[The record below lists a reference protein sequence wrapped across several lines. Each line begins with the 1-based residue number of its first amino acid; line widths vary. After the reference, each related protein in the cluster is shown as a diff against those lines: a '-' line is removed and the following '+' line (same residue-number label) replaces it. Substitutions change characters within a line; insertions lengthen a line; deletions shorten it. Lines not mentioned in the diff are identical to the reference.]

1 MGNITTTQLF
11 KLQKLFSGIL
21 HDLNNGDVELE
32 EATLDMGEHR
42 TVFKISIVDGKKLR
56 KPLDELLQKVEEL
69 STKVAI
75 VEKENELQDT
85 QIEEIKLEANN
96 PLSG

>member
-1 MGNITTTQLF
+1 MGNITTTKLF

-56 KPLDELLQKVEEL
+56 KPLDPKIQLDEGQGAE
-69 STKVAI
+69 
-75 VEKENELQDT
+75 VEKEFFKHLTNET
-85 QIEEIKLEANN
+85 Q
-96 PLSG
+96 